1 MFIICI
7 RIMHMNIILRCMM
20 LYCAAYIN
28 RIKSKKLINVE
39 LCHYATHTYTHD
51 ERSTGAREA
60 GNGAVPRD
68 YNTERV

>member
-1 MFIICI
+1 
-7 RIMHMNIILRCMM
+7 MHNMNITLRYTV

-39 LCHYATHTYTHD
+39 LGHYAAHTYTPAMK
-51 ERSTGAREA
+51 EARARERD
-60 GNGAVPRD
+60 GAMPRD

>member
-1 MFIICI
+1 
-7 RIMHMNIILRCMM
+7 MNITLHCTV

-39 LCHYATHTYTHD
+39 LGHYATYTHTHIHTRTPTA
-51 ERSTGAREA
+51 EEARAREA